1 MNRKFLV
8 ILAGAAALAL
18 PAFAQQGASL
28 NGTWTLDNAK
38 SSFGQFPP
46 PQSETDTIQINGSD
60 FQQHVTSVT
69 ARGTQE
75 YTRACTLDGKEV
87 TFAPDDPKAKLM
99 PGLTLSKIQCGWD
112 GDSAVVTETVPMRG
126 ADLTDKLTFSVSP
139 DGSTLTMTSHISSAT
154 MNGDRKLVYD
164 KAGSAAAAPA
174 GAPAAG
180 GMAAS
185 SGAAAMIHAGGAQP
199 NLSGTWK
206 LDVAKSNFGQMPPP
220 ASQVDTIQ
228 QDSSSVK
235 IAIDQ
240 KGGMMG
246 DMAYTEPLTT
256 DGQSATWSGMGGT
269 SVTGTAH
276 WDGSALVIDAKTS
289 FQGSD
294 VKIRDTFTLSPDGGT
309 LTDVSH
315 VESGM
320 GNFDTTN
327 VFTK

>member
-1 MNRKFLV
+1 MDRKFLV
-8 ILAGAAALAL
+8 ILFGAAALAM
-18 PAFAQQGASL
+18 PALAQQGASF

-60 FQQHVTSVT
+60 FQQHVSSVT
-69 ARGTQE
+69 ARGTQN

-87 TFAPDDPKAKLM
+87 TFAPDDPKAQLM
-99 PGLTLSKIQCGWD
+99 PGLKLSKIQCAWD
-112 GDSAVVTETVPMRG
+112 GGSVVVTETVPFQG
-126 ADLTDKLTFSVSP
+126 SDLTDKLTFSVE
-139 DGSTLTMTSHISSAT
+139 GSTLTMTSHMSSAT

-164 KAGSAAAAPA
+164 KGGAAAAE
-174 GAPAAG
+174 AASSG
-180 GMAAS
+180 GMAATP
-185 SGAAAMIHAGGAQP
+185 GAAAMIHTGGSQP

-206 LDVAKSNFGQMPPP
+206 LDTAKSNFGQMPPP
-220 ASQVDTIQ
+220 ASQVDTIT
-228 QDSSSVK
+228 QDNSSIK

-240 KGGMMG
+240 KGGPMG
-246 DMAYTEPLTT
+246 DTAYSESLTT
-256 DGQSATWSGMGGT
+256 DGKSSTWPGMGGAE
-269 SVTGTAH
+269 VTGTAH
-276 WDGSALVIDAKTS
+276 WDGDALVIDAKTS

-294 VKIRDTFTLSPDGGT
+294 VKIKDTYTLSADGNT

-315 VESGM
+315 VETGM

>member
-1 MNRKFLV
+1 MDRKFLV
-8 ILAGAAALAL
+8 ILFGAATLAMPALA
-18 PAFAQQGASL
+18 QQSANF

-60 FQQHVTSVT
+60 FQQHVTSVS
-69 ARGTQE
+69 ARGTQS

-87 TFAPDDPKAKLM
+87 TFAPGDPKAQLS

-112 GDSAVVTETVPMRG
+112 GDSVVVTETVPMRG
-126 ADLTDKLTFSVSP
+126 AELTDKLTFSVAP
-139 DGSTLTMTSHISSAT
+139 DGSTLTMASHISSAT

-164 KAGSAAAAPA
+164 KGGAAAAEAAPA
-174 GAPAAG
+174 GG
-180 GMAAS
+180 GMAATP
-185 SGAAAMIHAGGAQP
+185 GAAAMIHTGSSQP

-206 LDVAKSNFGQMPPP
+206 LDTAKSNFGQMQPP
-220 ASQVDTIQ
+220 ASQVDTIT
-228 QDSSSVK
+228 DDGPSIK
-235 IAIDQ
+235 IAVDQ

-246 DMAYTEPLTT
+246 DVAYTESLTT
-256 DGQSATWSGMGGT
+256 DGQSATWAGMGG
-269 SVTGTAH
+269 SQVTGTAH
-276 WDGSALVIDAKTS
+276 WDGNALVIDAKTS
-289 FQGSD
+289 FQESD
-294 VKIRDTFTLSPDGGT
+294 VKIKDTFTLSADGNT

-320 GNFDTTN
+320 GNFDTTD

>member
-1 MNRKFLV
+1 MDRKFLV
-8 ILAGAAALAL
+8 ILFGAAALAM
-18 PAFAQQGASL
+18 PALAQNGPSF

-60 FQQHVTSVT
+60 FEQHVSSVS
-69 ARGTQE
+69 ARGTQT
-75 YTRACTLDGKEV
+75 YTRACALDGKEV
-87 TFAPDDPKAKLM
+87 TFAPDDPKAQLM
-99 PGLTLSKIQCGWD
+99 PGLKLSKIQCGWD
-112 GDSAVVTETVPMRG
+112 GDSVVVTETVPMQG
-126 ADLTDKLTFSVSP
+126 STLTDKLTFSV

-164 KAGSAAAAPA
+164 KGDSAAA
-174 GAPAAG
+174 G
-180 GMAAS
+180 GISATP
-185 SGAAAMIHAGGAQP
+185 GAAAMIHTGGSQP

-206 LDVAKSNFGQMPPP
+206 LDASKSNFGQMQAP
-220 ASQVDTIQ
+220 ASQVDTIT
-228 QDSSSVK
+228 QDGSSVK

-246 DMAYTEPLTT
+246 DMAYTEALST
-256 DGQSATWSGMGGT
+256 DGQSATWAGMGGT
-269 SVTGTAH
+269 QVTGAAQ
-276 WDGSALVIDAKTS
+276 WDGSALVVDAKTS

-294 VKIRDTFTLSPDGGT
+294 VKIKDTYTLSGDGST
-309 LTDVSH
+309 LTDVTH

-320 GNFDTTN
+320 GNFDTTA

>member
-8 ILAGAAALAL
+8 VMFGAATLAMPAL
-18 PAFAQQGASL
+18 AQQGASF

-60 FQQHVTSVT
+60 FQQHVNSVT
-69 ARGTQE
+69 ARGTQD

-87 TFAPDDPKAKLM
+87 TFAPDDPKAKLA

-112 GDSAVVTETVPMRG
+112 GDSAVITETVPMRG
-126 ADLTDKLTFSVSP
+126 AELTDKLTFSVSS

-164 KAGSAAAAPA
+164 KGGSAAASEAPT
-174 GAPAAG
+174 GG

-185 SGAAAMIHAGGAQP
+185 SGAAAMIHTGGAQP

-206 LDVAKSNFGQMPPP
+206 LDVAKSNFGQMQAP
-220 ASQVDTIQ
+220 ASQVDTIE
-228 QDSSSVK
+228 QDGSSVK

-246 DMAYTEPLTT
+246 DMAYTESLTT
-256 DGQSATWSGMGGT
+256 DGQSATWGGMGGT
-269 SVTGTAH
+269 SVTGTAR

-294 VKIRDTFTLSPDGGT
+294 VKIKDTYTLSPDGGT
-309 LTDVSH
+309 LTDVTH

>member
-1 MNRKFLV
+1 MDRRFLLV
-8 ILAGAAALAL
+8 LFGAAALAL
-18 PAFAQQGASL
+18 PALAQNGASM

-60 FQQHVTSVT
+60 FQQHVTSVS
-69 ARGTQE
+69 ARGTQS
-75 YTRACTLDGKEV
+75 YTRACTLDGKQV
-87 TFAPDDPKAKLM
+87 TFAPDDPKAQLM
-99 PGLTLSKIQCGWD
+99 PGLKLSKIQCGWD
-112 GDSAVVTETVPMRG
+112 GNDVVVTETVPFQG
-126 ADLTDKLTFSVSP
+126 SDLTDKLTFSVAP
-139 DGSTLTMTSHISSAT
+139 DGSSLTMTSHISSAT

-164 KAGSAAAAPA
+164 KDGSATAEAAPA
-174 GAPAAG
+174 GG

-185 SGAAAMIHAGGAQP
+185 SGAAAMIHAGGSQP

-206 LDVAKSNFGQMPPP
+206 LDAAKSNFGQMQAP
-220 ASQVDTIQ
+220 ASQVDTITE
-228 QDSSSVK
+228 DGPSVK

-246 DMAYTEPLTT
+246 DMAYTESLTT
-256 DGQSATWSGMGGT
+256 DGQSATWPGMGG
-269 SVTGTAH
+269 SQVTGTAH
-276 WDGSALVIDAKTS
+276 WDGNALVIDAKTS

-294 VKIRDTFTLSPDGGT
+294 VKIKDTYTLSADGNT
-309 LTDVSH
+309 LTDVTH